1 MRLEIR
7 HLRTVLAVADAGS
20 ISRAAAIL
28 QVTQPGLSSQLQRIE
43 RAVGGHLFRRGRDGI
58 VVTEL
63 GQHFLDEA
71 RELVER
77 FDRLGA
83 AGEQFAGRTH
93 DPVIRVGGIDNRH
106 TPALVTV
113 VREVLPAPEVSSWI
127 SGEVRPVIEA
137 LGANAVD
144 VAVLHEFPR
153 YPIYLGPGIE
163 HRVLVAEPFFIGL
176 PANHP
181 FAELDEIVL
190 ADLAE
195 ADWVLPPDDEAGGL
209 ASFRMACGA
218 AGFVPQVRHRVSSSI
233 AASLL
238 ISSGEAIG
246 CYFPTAR
253 PQGEVVLRPIAGNPH
268 FRRLLVAWR
277 GDSAVAPVA
286 DQIYERML
294 AGYLQDMRASP
305 VYARWWSSR
314 EGDQS

>member
-1 MRLEIR
+1 MRLEMR

-43 RAVGGHLFRRGRDGI
+43 REVGGHLFRRGRDGI
-58 VVTEL
+58 VVTDL
-63 GQHFLDEA
+63 GQHFIDEA
-71 RELVER
+71 RQLVER
-77 FDRLGA
+77 FDQLGE
-83 AGEQFAGRTH
+83 AGEQFSDRTL

-113 VREVLPAPEVSSWI
+113 IRAVLPDPDVSSWI
-127 SGEVRPVIEA
+127 SAEVRPVIEA
-137 LGANAVD
+137 LGASMLEI
-144 VAVLHEFPR
+144 AVLHEFPR

-163 HRVLVAEPFFIGL
+163 HRVLVTEPFFIGL

-181 FAELDEIVL
+181 LAGQDEIVL
-190 ADLAE
+190 ADLAKAE
-195 ADWVLPPDDEAGGL
+195 WVLPPDDEAGGL

-218 AGFVPQVRHRVSSSI
+218 AGFVPQIRHRVASSI

-238 ISSGEAIG
+238 VSSSEAVG
-246 CYFPTAR
+246 CYFPTSQ
-253 PQGEVVLRPIAGNPH
+253 PQGAVVLRPIAGNPH
-268 FRRLLVAWR
+268 YRRLLLAWR
-277 GDSAVAPVA
+277 GDSPIAPVA

-294 AGYLQDMRASP
+294 ASYLEVMRASP

-314 EGDQS
+314 EGDRA

>member
-43 RAVGGHLFRRGRDGI
+43 REVGGHLFRRSRDGI

-63 GQHFLDEA
+63 GQHFIDEA

-77 FDRLGA
+77 FDRLGE
-83 AGEQFAGRTH
+83 AGEQFSDRTH
-93 DPVIRVGGIDNRH
+93 DTVIRVGGIDNRH

-113 VREVLPAPEVSSWI
+113 IREVLPDPDVSSWI
-127 SGEVRPVIEA
+127 SVEVRPVIEA
-137 LGANAVD
+137 LGSNTLD
-144 VAVLHEFPR
+144 IAVLHEFPR

-163 HRVLVAEPFFIGL
+163 HRVLVTEPFFIGL
-176 PANHP
+176 HVCHP
-181 FAELDEIVL
+181 LAGQDEIVL
-190 ADLAE
+190 ADLAK

-218 AGFVPQVRHRVSSSI
+218 AGFSPQVRHRVASSV
-233 AASLL
+233 AAGLL
-238 ISSGEAIG
+238 IASGEAVG
-246 CYFPTAR
+246 CYFPTSEP
-253 PQGEVVLRPIAGNPH
+253 PQDVVLRPIAGNPH
-268 FRRLLVAWR
+268 YRRLLVAWR
-277 GDSAVAPVA
+277 GDSPIAAVVGEVY
-286 DQIYERML
+286 DRLL
-294 AGYLQDMRASP
+294 AGYLDVMRSRPA
-305 VYARWWSSR
+305 YATWWRNR

>member
-43 RAVGGHLFRRGRDGI
+43 REVGGHLFRRGRDGI
-58 VVTEL
+58 VVTDL
-63 GQHFLDEA
+63 GQHFIDEA

-77 FDRLGA
+77 FDQLGE
-83 AGEQFAGRTH
+83 AGEQFSDRTA
-93 DPVIRVGGIDNRH
+93 DQVIRVGGIDNRH

-113 VREVLPAPEVSSWI
+113 IRAVLPDPEVSSWI
-127 SGEVRPVIEA
+127 SAEVRPVIEA
-137 LGANAVD
+137 LGASMLEI
-144 VAVLHEFPR
+144 AVLHEFPR

-163 HRVLVAEPFFIGL
+163 HRVLVTEPFFIGL

-181 FAELDEIVL
+181 LAGQDELVL
-190 ADLAE
+190 ADLAKAE
-195 ADWVLPPDDEAGGL
+195 WVLPPDDEAGGL

-218 AGFVPQVRHRVSSSI
+218 AGFVPQIRHRVASSI

-238 ISSGEAIG
+238 VSSSEAVG
-246 CYFPTAR
+246 CYFPTSQ
-253 PQGEVVLRPIAGNPH
+253 PQGAVVLRPIAGNPH
-268 FRRLLVAWR
+268 YRRLLLAWR
-277 GDSAVAPVA
+277 GDSPIAPVA
-286 DQIYERML
+286 DQVYERML
-294 AGYLQDMRASP
+294 AHYLEVMRASP

-314 EGDQS
+314 EGDRA

>member
-43 RAVGGHLFRRGRDGI
+43 REVGGHLFRRGRDGI
-58 VVTEL
+58 VVTDL
-63 GQHFLDEA
+63 GQHFIGEA

-77 FDRLGA
+77 FDQLGE
-83 AGEQFAGRTH
+83 AGEQFSDRTL
-93 DPVIRVGGIDNRH
+93 DPVIRVGGVDNRH

-113 VREVLPAPEVSSWI
+113 IRAVLPDPDVSSWI
-127 SGEVRPVIEA
+127 SVEVRPVIEA
-137 LGANAVD
+137 LGASMLEI
-144 VAVLHEFPR
+144 AVLHEFPR

-163 HRVLVAEPFFIGL
+163 HRVLVTEPFFIGL
-176 PANHP
+176 PASHP
-181 FAELDEIVL
+181 LACQDELVL
-190 ADLAE
+190 ADLAKAE
-195 ADWVLPPDDEAGGL
+195 WVLPPDDEAGGL

-218 AGFVPQVRHRVSSSI
+218 AGFVPQIRHRVASSI

-238 ISSGEAIG
+238 VSSCGAVG
-246 CYFPTAR
+246 CYFPTSQ
-253 PQGEVVLRPIAGNPH
+253 PQGAVVLRPIAGNPH
-268 FRRLLVAWR
+268 YRRLLLAWR
-277 GDSAVAPVA
+277 GDSPIAPVA

-294 AGYLQDMRASP
+294 AGYLEVMRSSP

-314 EGDQS
+314 EGDRA

>member
-43 RAVGGHLFRRGRDGI
+43 REVGGHLFRRGRDGI
-58 VVTEL
+58 VVTEF
-63 GQHFLDEA
+63 GQQFIDEA

-77 FDRLGA
+77 FEKLGEA
-83 AGEQFAGRTH
+83 SEQFTTRVH
-93 DPVIRVGGIDNRH
+93 EPVIRVAGIDNRH

-113 VREVLPAPEVSSWI
+113 IREVLAAPEVSSWI
-127 SGEVRPVIEA
+127 CPEVRPVIEA
-137 LGANAVD
+137 LGANSAD

-163 HRVLVAEPFFIGL
+163 HRVLVTEPFFIGL
-176 PANHP
+176 PASHP
-181 FAELDEIVL
+181 LAVEDEIVL
-190 ADLAE
+190 ADLAD

-209 ASFRMACGA
+209 ASFRLACGA
-218 AGFVPQVRHRVSSSI
+218 AGFVPQVRHRIASSV

-238 ISSGEAIG
+238 ISAGEAIG
-246 CYFPTAR
+246 CYFPTSQ

-268 FRRLLVAWR
+268 YRRLMIAWR
-277 GDSAVAPVA
+277 GDSPVGPVA

-294 AGYLQDMRASP
+294 DRYLEVMRSTP
-305 VYARWWSSR
+305 VYAKWWSSR